1 LRKPAVE
8 TNKGE
13 TMNRLFKK
21 SAMRRFVIL
30 FAWSALLLLPFN
42 LHADIIIYS
51 EGFENGEGGYTH
63 IGTNDVWE
71 CGTPLSSFTL
81 GPSGAHS
88 GNKCWGTNLSGEV
101 PPNSEAYL
109 TSAAISLPALGTN
122 QVMRLRFFAWIAV
135 DVMHDRGEFMVCK
148 EGGEWQTKAELFCTM
163 QGGWNEYTFDISDY
177 AGGNIYLRFKCYT
190 DNDLTFNPPDIPV
203 NMAGFYIDDI
213 AVTVVDAPPIHT
225 KLKFTGWESLDETAS
240 CPNIFSWKDS
250 SFVKDND
257 IFSTA
262 WGPQKEYTDYYQ
274 LRNTPRVVNGKYV
287 LYLAETNTEV
297 SSIDLLHLIAVDHS
311 PQVRIA
317 TDDSGN
323 ICTYLAPKQPQSAI
337 DKNGN
342 DVLPLIKSADGIG
355 YNAYNNDSIVFDFSN
370 LTIGA
375 NANLIVRARG
385 FRADT
390 AVGTPTNTYRPM
402 LQIQTKDA
410 TGAWATRHV
419 YYPRMLPSINGFDLH
434 NYFGFDKKVKI
445 VSLSCLTGKY
455 HLIDY
460 VGLATGAQASYSK
473 TDLSPVTAIRPDS
486 VNIATLLATT
496 DNMYAQTV
504 KGERTRLAFTIPVQ
518 PPNTV
523 RDFVIKSKGYFV
535 PSGTFFFYT
544 WDGAKWVQ
552 HDAWTAPD
560 QNDQTQIIDFSQ
572 WLPDPTGE
580 YKVRIWQDYLFD
592 PAAINFAGLTRDG
605 VPGVMSYATDLVTNT
620 SVLDAIKDSDNVYM
634 LWDYYV
640 GYPMRN
646 RWVEIGW
653 TGFPINLPPTTNP
666 VTVQGTTISWT
677 YNDPESNPQVNA
689 DVEVWTGPDG
699 TGNNIWNPATLQG
712 TGTSIVYAG
721 STLVPG
727 PTYYARVKAFDGTSW
742 GGWSECAFVYAA
754 TVNHPPVAEAGLDQT
769 IAAGAGCTAN
779 VTLDG
784 SGSHDP
790 DGDTLTYTWTGP
802 FPDLNGVTQHVTL
815 PVGVY
820 KVYLHVNDRHIDV
833 EDSVMITV
841 KDTTAPVPNVNPL
854 LTITGS
860 CSATIPSA
868 PTATDNC
875 SGKITGTTSDP
886 LTYSVQGT
894 YTVTWKYNDGYGN
907 TSTQTQ
913 TVIVN
918 DNVAPVPDVAS
929 LPTITGQCSA
939 TIANMPTA
947 SDNCSGKVT
956 GTTTSPLTYTAQGT
970 YTITWK
976 YADAKGNTSTQ
987 TQTVIIKDN
996 IAPVPTMAQL
1006 STITGTCSAIVP
1018 GTPTALDNCKGT
1030 ITGTT
1035 TNPLT
1040 YTVPGTYSVIWKYD
1054 DGNGNTTTQNQ
1065 TVIVVSGPCCSIPTD
1080 SAYNYSIVANNIS
1093 WAGSGVCNT
1102 GSSSIH
1108 ANGEYSMT
1116 GSSIIYANIFA
1127 CTDITRKGS
1136 TMLYGNA
1143 TSPIINQTGS
1153 GTITGIKKTI
1163 PVAPTA
1169 IPTIDWTP
1177 YYNWALAHRTVYNG
1191 NLQLTG
1197 SRDTIIPGGILWV
1210 NGTFKLS
1217 GSMSFT
1223 GCVIATGAI
1232 DISGSGSFTKVNS
1245 VPVIASTTGSLS
1257 LSGSG
1262 KITGLIFAPNGG
1274 ITKSGSGDVTGSLIC
1289 KGDLTKTGSWST
1301 LTYTKIVPIPPG
1313 CN

>member
-1 LRKPAVE
+1 
-8 TNKGE
+8 
-13 TMNRLFKK
+13 
-21 SAMRRFVIL
+21 
-30 FAWSALLLLPFN
+30 
-42 LHADIIIYS
+42 
-51 EGFENGEGGYTH
+51 
-63 IGTNDVWE
+63 
-71 CGTPLSSFTL
+71 
-81 GPSGAHS
+81 
-88 GNKCWGTNLSGEV
+88 
-101 PPNSEAYL
+101 
-109 TSAAISLPALGTN
+109 
-122 QVMRLRFFAWIAV
+122 
-135 DVMHDRGEFMVCK
+135 
-148 EGGEWQTKAELFCTM
+148 
-163 QGGWNEYTFDISDY
+163 
-177 AGGNIYLRFKCYT
+177 
-190 DNDLTFNPPDIPV
+190 
-203 NMAGFYIDDI
+203 
-213 AVTVVDAPPIHT
+213 
-225 KLKFTGWESLDETAS
+225 
-240 CPNIFSWKDS
+240 
-250 SFVKDND
+250 
-257 IFSTA
+257 
-262 WGPQKEYTDYYQ
+262 
-274 LRNTPRVVNGKYV
+274 
-287 LYLAETNTEV
+287 
-297 SSIDLLHLIAVDHS
+297 
-311 PQVRIA
+311 
-317 TDDSGN
+317 
-323 ICTYLAPKQPQSAI
+323 
-337 DKNGN
+337 
-342 DVLPLIKSADGIG
+342 
-355 YNAYNNDSIVFDFSN
+355 
-370 LTIGA
+370 
-375 NANLIVRARG
+375 
-385 FRADT
+385 
-390 AVGTPTNTYRPM
+390 
-402 LQIQTKDA
+402 
-410 TGAWATRHV
+410 
-419 YYPRMLPSINGFDLH
+419 
-434 NYFGFDKKVKI
+434 
-445 VSLSCLTGKY
+445 
-455 HLIDY
+455 
-460 VGLATGAQASYSK
+460 
-473 TDLSPVTAIRPDS
+473 
-486 VNIATLLATT
+486 
-496 DNMYAQTV
+496 
-504 KGERTRLAFTIPVQ
+504 
-518 PPNTV
+518 
-523 RDFVIKSKGYFV
+523 
-535 PSGTFFFYT
+535 
-544 WDGAKWVQ
+544 
-552 HDAWTAPD
+552 
-560 QNDQTQIIDFSQ
+560 
-572 WLPDPTGE
+572 
-580 YKVRIWQDYLFD
+580 
-592 PAAINFAGLTRDG
+592 
-605 VPGVMSYATDLVTNT
+605 
-620 SVLDAIKDSDNVYM
+620 
-634 LWDYYV
+634 
-640 GYPMRN
+640 
-646 RWVEIGW
+646 
-653 TGFPINLPPTTNP
+653 
-666 VTVQGTTISWT
+666 
-677 YNDPESNPQVNA
+677 
-689 DVEVWTGPDG
+689 
-699 TGNNIWNPATLQG
+699 
-712 TGTSIVYAG
+712 
-721 STLVPG
+721 
-727 PTYYARVKAFDGTSW
+727 
-742 GGWSECAFVYAA
+742 
-754 TVNHPPVAEAGLDQT
+754 
-769 IAAGAGCTAN
+769 
-779 VTLDG
+779 
-784 SGSHDP
+784 
-790 DGDTLTYTWTGP
+790 
-802 FPDLNGVTQHVTL
+802 
-815 PVGVY
+815 
-820 KVYLHVNDRHIDV
+820 
-833 EDSVMITV
+833 
-841 KDTTAPVPNVNPL
+841 
-854 LTITGS
+854 
-860 CSATIPSA
+860 
-868 PTATDNC
+868 
-875 SGKITGTTSDP
+875 
-886 LTYSVQGT
+886 
-894 YTVTWKYNDGYGN
+894 
-907 TSTQTQ
+907 
-913 TVIVN
+913 VIVN

-1232 DISGSGSFTKVNS
+1232 DISGSGSFTTVNS